1 MLDALAWDFPE
12 DTTLK
17 LDSVTVADGEARVDL
32 SSQAVG
38 ATRSQLRF
46 MKAQI
51 KATLLQ
57 IPSVT
62 SLNLTINNSPQNIAD
77 LRANIP
83 SAISS
88 SPVTLDQTGLYG
100 PNGRSVV
107 TLGASGFRLLAEAS
121 DFALNHAADRLALV
135 SNGSLYRIDMKALDK
150 SPKLVDSRAKLLTPE
165 FDSRDYLWSVGSSVN
180 SAWLAS
186 GSQGLQ
192 RVSTSAL
199 TSAAI
204 KAFSLSPDGARVAV
218 LYSGAKPSLWVHA
231 VIRNEAG
238 QPIALGS
245 GIKLQNN
252 FGNPISVQW
261 ADAINLAVLTTVDA
275 DNVRPTVVML
285 GGETKVYPALANGR
299 KMVANLAT
307 SSILVTR
314 RDATVVA
321 FKSNTWVQI
330 ATDVR
335 AVHLATLQ

>member
-1 MLDALAWDFPE
+1 
-12 DTTLK
+12 
-17 LDSVTVADGEARVDL
+17 
-32 SSQAVG
+32 
-38 ATRSQLRF
+38 
-46 MKAQI
+46 
-51 KATLLQ
+51 
-57 IPSVT
+57 
-62 SLNLTINNSPQNIAD
+62 
-77 LRANIP
+77 
-83 SAISS
+83 
-88 SPVTLDQTGLYG
+88 
-100 PNGRSVV
+100 
-107 TLGASGFRLLAEAS
+107 
-121 DFALNHAADRLALV
+121 
-135 SNGSLYRIDMKALDK
+135 
-150 SPKLVDSRAKLLTPE
+150 
-165 FDSRDYLWSVGSSVN
+165 
-180 SAWLAS
+180 
-186 GSQGLQ
+186 
-192 RVSTSAL
+192 
-199 TSAAI
+199 
-204 KAFSLSPDGARVAV
+204 V

-275 DNVRPTVVML
+275 DNVLPTVVML